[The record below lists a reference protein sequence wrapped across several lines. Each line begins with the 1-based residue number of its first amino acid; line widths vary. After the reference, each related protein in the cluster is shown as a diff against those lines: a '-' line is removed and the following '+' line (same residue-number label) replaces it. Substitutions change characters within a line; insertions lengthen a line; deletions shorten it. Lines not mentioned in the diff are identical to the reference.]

1 MVIVIA
7 AVEDVLN
14 FKNYVMHMNVLIHN
28 NSYQLSELGLVI
40 MLTLHIRKQR
50 LSHFGSNCGVRN

>member
-50 LSHFGSNCGVRN
+50 LRHFG